1 VRLIANNFH
10 KKMLKL
16 QLLSLLFFAGLC
28 FVGCSESEHKKDER
42 NFHPS
47 PNIIILFCD
56 DLGYGDLGI
65 TGHPSIRT
73 PNLDRMAM
81 EGMRLS
87 NFYSGSP
94 ACTASRYA
102 LLTGKYPARSGFDW
116 VLYPKSPRGIHPKEI
131 TLAES
136 LKQAGYATACY
147 GKWHLGSTKK
157 EYLPLQNGFDEYL
170 GLPYSND
177 MLPPKWPDIPLLE
190 GNDTLE
196 LNPDQGKLTRL
207 YTKRS
212 IQFIEKNKD
221 QPFFIYLPYAMPHV
235 PLYASEKFSG
245 RSKRGTYGD
254 VVEEI
259 DWSVGEILKT
269 LENKQLDQNTLVFFT
284 SDNGPWIIKGL
295 EGGSAGLFRDGKG
308 STWEGGMRV
317 PAIARW
323 PGQIP
328 AGSVNQSPVS
338 VIDLFATF
346 NNLAGVDSSKD
357 HLADGQS
364 LPSVLLQNETVAE
377 NRFLF
382 FYGWR
387 NELTAVRRG
396 PWKLHIK
403 TYSQTGIDYFDGQ
416 LPLLFNLNEDPSETQ
431 NVADQHPELVRQLQL
446 AIEEHKAEVK
456 QQASFFDQ

>member
-1 VRLIANNFH
+1 
-10 KKMLKL
+10 
-16 QLLSLLFFAGLC
+16 
-28 FVGCSESEHKKDER
+28 
-42 NFHPS
+42 
-47 PNIIILFCD
+47 
-56 DLGYGDLGI
+56 
-65 TGHPSIRT
+65 
-73 PNLDRMAM
+73 
-81 EGMRLS
+81 
-87 NFYSGSP
+87 
-94 ACTASRYA
+94 
-102 LLTGKYPARSGFDW
+102 
-116 VLYPKSPRGIHPKEI
+116 
-131 TLAES
+131 
-136 LKQAGYATACY
+136 
-147 GKWHLGSTKK
+147 
-157 EYLPLQNGFDEYL
+157 
-170 GLPYSND
+170 